1 MLLDED
7 RMQGRVK
14 VVTVA
19 DARGLDRGEGVEH
32 RARSKRH
39 AGFAQGAS
47 EVNDVLREQASALRL
62 GFGNA
67 RSFKPSSF
75 ALSRGP
81 RYPVSSR
88 RSSARVSSISICA
101 FAPSILAMSS

>member
-19 DARGLDRGEGVEH
+19 DARGFNRGEGVEH
-32 RARSKRH
+32 RARSKRY

-62 GFGNA
+62 GFGKRGGQAVPAGFTPGLPLIFA
-67 RSFKPSSF
+67 RAK
-75 ALSRGP
+75 
-81 RYPVSSR
+81 
-88 RSSARVSSISICA
+88 
-101 FAPSILAMSS
+101 

>member
-14 VVTVA
+14 VVSIA

-32 RARSKRH
+32 RARSQRQ
-39 AGFAQGAS
+39 AGFAQGAG
-47 EVNDVLREQASALRL
+47 EVDDVLRQQAAACGL
-62 GFGNA
+62 GFGM
-67 RSFKPSSF
+67 RGRQTISF
-75 ALSRGP
+75 ALSRR
-81 RYPVSSR
+81 RYPISSR